1 MGIEKNII
9 ETIPKVGLRIAS
21 DVAIEEIVINASE
34 PELPG
39 KKNKKFLGK
48 IKLTY
53 VLIALV
59 IILTVTTVVHI
70 FHIYQHYYEKEANS
84 TAMTWNNAGCELT
97 ANPSAGK
104 MPKLSS
110 FANTGSH
117 LLKREL
123 VSSLKL

>member
-1 MGIEKNII
+1 REK
-9 ETIPKVGLRIAS
+9 EFSGA
-21 DVAIEEIVINASE
+21 
-34 PELPG
+34 
-39 KKNKKFLGK
+39 
-48 IKLTY
+48 KLKSLT

-70 FHIYQHYYEKEANS
+70 FHIYQHYYQSDANVTAMRWSNVLCES
-84 TAMTWNNAGCELT
+84 TAESSVGHI
-97 ANPSAGK
+97 
-104 MPKLSS
+104 PKLSS